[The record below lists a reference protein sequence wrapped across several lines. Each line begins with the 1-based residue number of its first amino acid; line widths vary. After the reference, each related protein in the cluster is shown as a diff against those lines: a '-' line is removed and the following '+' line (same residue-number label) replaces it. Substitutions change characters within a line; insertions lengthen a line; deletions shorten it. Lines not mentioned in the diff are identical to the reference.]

1 MDDHRFKHPSREAKR
16 QLIEKGIF
24 KTGIMPLGTC
34 FTERG
39 LEAIQ
44 LHASDLPQNIR
55 SLSKISAANILSRL
69 GASII
74 SVTFSSFSD
83 ERR

>member
-1 MDDHRFKHPSREAKR
+1 MTIDSSILEGKKAVNWKE
-16 QLIEKGIF
+16 IF
-24 KTGIMPLGTC
+24 KTGIMPLSTC

-44 LHASDLPQNIR
+44 LHASDLPENIR

-69 GASII
+69 GASIT
-74 SVTFSSFSD
+74 SVTFSCFSG